1 MVVRVT
7 LGVVLALG
15 LLTWAIVSLWAR
27 GPESVDSPV
36 AQPPDAQPMLVDE
49 VLSGDTVVLTST
61 RAGAQVPLFGRLTA
75 RLVGLDAPDL
85 GRRFG
90 TDVDQCFAPE
100 ALARL
105 EDLLPA
111 GSIVWVTT
119 DAPTRDPS
127 GDWLLNVWGSDGRL
141 VNYLI
146 AMGEYA
152 EVPDS
157 AADTRYGQILAD
169 GEHQAL
175 VSFGGMRG
183 ACR

>member
-1 MVVRVT
+1 VVVRVT

-27 GPESVDSPV
+27 GAVAIDSPV
-36 AQPPDAQPMLVDE
+36 PQPADAQPMVVDE

-61 RAGAQVPLFGRLTA
+61 RAGAQVPQFGRLTA
-75 RLVGLDAPDL
+75 RLIGLDAPDL

-90 TDVDQCFAPE
+90 TDLDQCFAPE

-105 EDLLPA
+105 EELLPA

-119 DAPTRDPS
+119 DAPTRDSS

-141 VNYLI
+141 VNYLM
-146 AMGEYA
+146 AVGGYA
-152 EVPDS
+152 EVLAT
-157 AADTRYGQILAD
+157 AADSRYGEVLAD